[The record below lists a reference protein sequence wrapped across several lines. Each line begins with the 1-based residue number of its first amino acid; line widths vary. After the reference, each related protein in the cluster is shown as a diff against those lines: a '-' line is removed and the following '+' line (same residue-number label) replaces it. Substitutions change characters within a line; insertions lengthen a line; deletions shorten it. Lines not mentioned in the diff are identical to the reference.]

1 MKHGLKEA
9 RQAVA
14 NHLAQNYNPKSPPM
28 LHGISC
34 VADKAAQEAKR
45 KTELFPNL
53 HEYHAVLPPDFTTRW
68 IEFGSCS
75 MLCVVKRT
83 DSFPPHTPMPGVFD
97 AAVDMG
103 PDSFARAIKPA
114 TPPITFCEKTPR
126 IEITY

>member
-14 NHLAQNYNPKSPPM
+14 NHLAQNYNPKSPPL

-34 VADKAAQEAKR
+34 VADQAAKAKR
-45 KTELFPNL
+45 QGELFTSL
-53 HEYHAVLPPDFTTRW
+53 YAYSEVLPPDFTTRW
-68 IEFGSCS
+68 IEHGSGS

-83 DSFPPHTPMPGVFD
+83 DQFPPHTPMPGVFD

-114 TPPITFCEKTPR
+114 TPALTFCEKTPR
-126 IEITY
+126 ITISC